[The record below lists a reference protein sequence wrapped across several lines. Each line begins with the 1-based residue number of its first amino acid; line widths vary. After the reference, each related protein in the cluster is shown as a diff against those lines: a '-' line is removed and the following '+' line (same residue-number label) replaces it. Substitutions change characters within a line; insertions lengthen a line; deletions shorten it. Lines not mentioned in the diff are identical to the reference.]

1 MKRFFV
7 FLFFCF
13 CLCPALIA
21 QQDVRLTT
29 YDGALVRSTNPLP
42 VDASVT
48 IGSITVSVFPVF
60 ADELGNPATATV
72 DTDNRAWVNLA
83 SDTIGLIDAILAM
96 SSTSTADISA
106 LQAAVASVTAEV
118 AASGVNASETV
129 LIAKLAELLAAAA
142 SETTIV
148 TAIGA
153 VETELSDAHADAT
166 GVATHTFAVMS
177 YLSDNSNIVPWF
189 TALVLGDGVNG
200 NNQAAMANWLYDGVA
215 WYRGRSLASSGVA
228 LAVEPAPTTIAQ
240 QTITLTPGVVST
252 ITSLSGRRSIS
263 LKGYSI
269 NAETIWLSYDN
280 VSTAA
285 AVLSGDELAPGAR
298 ISINLPEGLTVGMIA
313 STAETVYVCEQGD

>member
-1 MKRFFV
+1 MNRQSTIFFV
-7 FLFFCF
+7 FTIVLFVAMAYANG
-13 CLCPALIA
+13 PSPVGN
-21 QQDVRLTT
+21 DVTLTGT
-29 YDGALVRSTNPLP
+29 TIDAVPSFKDATGTATRALVDSSDRVITN
-42 VDASVT
+42 
-48 IGSITVSVFPVF
+48 IGS
-60 ADELGNPATATV
+60 E
-72 DTDNRAWVNLA
+72 
-83 SDTIGLIDAILAM
+83 TIGLISGISSVSGDIGAIGTKLDTIDLTIHAVDGNLA
-96 SSTSTADISA
+96 SVSADI
-106 LQAAVASVTAEV
+106 VNGNAS
-118 AASGVNASETV
+118 ASGD
-129 LIAKLAELLAAAA
+129 IARLEA
-142 SETTIV
+142 
-148 TAIGA
+148 
-153 VETELSDAHADAT
+153 ELSDAHADPSAAPT
-166 GVATHTFAVMS
+166 YSFAVMS
-177 YLSDNSNIVPWF
+177 YLSDNANIVPWF

-228 LAVEPAPTTIAQ
+228 LAIEPAATTITQ

-263 LKGYSI
+263 IKGYST